1 MALRALFIL
10 AFIALPLRSFSH
22 AFDERYDLPIPLSFF
37 IYGSMLIVA
46 STYLVSLLFIKKD
59 ETPRKVMQTSTKE
72 DPFLFRVSRELE
84 IFVQITATFFLFFLI
99 YLAFWGPKNPLMNL
113 SSHFI
118 WINWWIGMP
127 LLFAI
132 FGSSMHCLDPFNAV
146 IGYFKKIP
154 TRQSLGSITKLMNYL
169 GRWPA
174 TLGLLCWGW
183 IEVVYSNAA
192 VPFYLGVL
200 IVFWLVSGVIGSLLI
215 GHAQWNENWNFFR
228 IYFSYFGTFSPFY
241 RQSNSVHLGRPFIE
255 LVQQANACRGNVA
268 FVIAMLS
275 VVLFDGL
282 HSSQVWLAF
291 EHLWGPYFDSNG
303 YTLGFLGVVLVWGG
317 FYIFFLVACFLVP
330 QTISANAR
338 DKFSFTLYISEKFA
352 PTLIPIALAYHLA
365 HNFSSLII
373 QGQSAFILVSDPLDQ
388 GLDLFRT
395 ANFYPNISIVNAETV
410 WYVALSSI
418 VIGHMISILLAHLVA
433 LREFQSSVE
442 ASKACLPLTIL
453 MVLFTAVSLIILA
466 EPLAV

>member
-1 MALRALFIL
+1 
-10 AFIALPLRSFSH
+10 
-22 AFDERYDLPIPLSFF
+22 
-37 IYGSMLIVA
+37 
-46 STYLVSLLFIKKD
+46 
-59 ETPRKVMQTSTKE
+59 
-72 DPFLFRVSRELE
+72 
-84 IFVQITATFFLFFLI
+84 
-99 YLAFWGPKNPLMNL
+99 MNL

-132 FGSSMHCLDPFNAV
+132 FGSSMHILDPFDAV
-146 IGYFKKIP
+146 IGCFKR
-154 TRQSLGSITKLMNYL
+154 TSIRCPLDSTSKLMNYL

-183 IEVVYSNAA
+183 IEVVYSNAS

-200 IVFWLVSGVIGSLLI
+200 IVFWLVSGIIGSLLI

-228 IYFSYFGTFSPFY
+228 IYFSYFGTLSPFY
-241 RQSNSVHLGRPFIE
+241 RRSDSVHLGRPFIQ
-255 LVQQANACRGNVA
+255 LVQPANACRGNVA

-291 EHLWGPYFDSNG
+291 ERLWGPYFDSNG
-303 YTLGFLGVVLVWGG
+303 YTLGFMGVVLVWGG
-317 FYIFFLVACFLVP
+317 FYIVFLAACFLVP
-330 QTISANAR
+330 QPVNANAR

-352 PTLIPIALAYHLA
+352 PSLIPIALAYHLA
-365 HNFSSLII
+365 HNFSSLVI

-388 GLDLFRT
+388 GLDLFGT

-410 WYVALSSI
+410 WYVALISI
-418 VIGHMISILLAHLVA
+418 VIGHVISILLAHLVA
-433 LREFQSSVE
+433 LREFKSSVE

-453 MVLFTAVSLIILA
+453 MILFTAVSLIILA